1 MPLSCMQIF
10 LTSPLAEDIIMHPI
24 PSSREAWHSLGSM
37 PKLQAMELYLK
48 KVSALVPDWETL
60 KITPSEI
67 QVVPLV
73 WLNQSLSKP
82 LILSP

>member
-1 MPLSCMQIF
+1 
-10 LTSPLAEDIIMHPI
+10 MHPI

-37 PKLQAMELYLK
+37 PRPQAMELYLK
-48 KVSALVPDWETL
+48 MVSALVPDWEIL

-67 QVVPLV
+67 QVVTLFQ
-73 WLNQSLSKP
+73 LNQSLSKP